1 MKKFILT
8 LIVSVMGIFS
18 SFGMS
23 FSEAQEHAYYLTDKM
38 AYELDLTPEQ
48 YDQVY
53 QVNLEY
59 LLNVNASNPFDYYW
73 DYRNTDLSYILFD
86 WQYSMYRAAEYFYRP
101 VVRRHR
107 AWYFPVWDYYHRTY
121 YFYDRPS
128 CWHSWHGGLWH
139 HRTYHTPSPF
149 VGHRP
154 QHHHGGMSGHG
165 GHFDHNN
172 RPGGTGYHGHS
183 PSSRPHNDNHSRPS
197 HNDGARPHNNDH
209 HGTPSH
215 NDGARP
221 NHNNN
226 RPSGGG
232 SYNGGGSRGGSN
244 NGNRGGGSYNGGG
257 SRGGSTGSGSRGGY
271 SGPSSRG
278 GSSSSTTPR
287 SSSNSSSRS
296 GSSATPSRGS
306 SSSSTPRSSS
316 SSSSRSSSGS
326 TGGGTR
332 SFGGGG
338 RR

>member
-221 NHNNN
+221 NNNN